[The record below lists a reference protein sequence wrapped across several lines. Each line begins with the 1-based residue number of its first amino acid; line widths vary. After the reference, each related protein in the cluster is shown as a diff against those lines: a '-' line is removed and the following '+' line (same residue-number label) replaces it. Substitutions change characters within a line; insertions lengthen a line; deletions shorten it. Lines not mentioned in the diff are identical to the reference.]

1 MTAATSTVRAA
12 VLRRAAL
19 RAMLAPSVHNT
30 QPWRFVVTDRG
41 LDVQADRT
49 RQLTVL
55 DPRARQLRI
64 SCGCALFHAR
74 VAVAAAGYEP
84 MVSRLPDPRDSDL
97 LARVDLGGQLH
108 DQPIAALDPE
118 IERRRTNRRAY
129 ADEPVPPEL
138 VRTLVTAAR
147 VQGAHLFQVSNPRH
161 RIVVAELCELAERI
175 EAADPRY
182 LAELRAWTTDD
193 PRRPDGVQAVAVPY
207 AGAGAERPDVLPV
220 RAFDTAGMGW
230 LPASSHSDTH
240 QCLLLLC
247 ASDDPLG
254 WVRAGEALEHVWLEV
269 TRAGYWASPFT
280 QLIEVR
286 ATRDSL
292 QHRLGLTAAPQ
303 LLLRVGRAP
312 DVAPSR
318 RREPADVIVD
328 EMRPAPE
335 IDRQSRGVVE
345 HGRAGR

>member
-1 MTAATSTVRAA
+1 MTSATVTVRAA
-12 VLRRAAL
+12 VLRRAAV
-19 RAMLAPSVHNT
+19 RATLAPSVHNT
-30 QPWRFVVTDRG
+30 QPWRFVIRDSG
-41 LDVQADRT
+41 LHIRADLT

-74 VAVAAAGYEP
+74 VAIAAAGYEP
-84 MVSRLPDPRDSDL
+84 VVAPLPDPRDTEL
-97 LARVDLGGQLH
+97 LARVDLGPRRS
-108 DQPIAALDPE
+108 QPLAALDPE

-138 VRTLVTAAR
+138 VRTLITAAR
-147 VQGAHLFQVSNPRH
+147 LHGARLVPVTAPQH

-175 EAADPRY
+175 EQADPRY

-193 PRRPDGVQAVAVPY
+193 PRRPDGVQAAAVPY
-207 AGAGAERPDVLPV
+207 AGAGADRPDVLPV

-230 LPASSHSDTH
+230 LPASSHSDTQ

-247 ASDDPLG
+247 GPDHPLG
-254 WVRAGEALEHVWLEV
+254 WLQTGEALEHVWLEL
-269 TRAGYWASPFT
+269 THAGYWASPLT

-286 ATRDSL
+286 TTRESL
-292 QHRLGLTAAPQ
+292 MERLGLSTAPQ

-312 DVAPSR
+312 DVGPTR
-318 RREPADVIVD
+318 RRAPTDVIVD
-328 EMRPAPE
+328 EMSPGA
-335 IDRQSRGVVE
+335 
-345 HGRAGR
+345 